1 MTQNSSDAILIIE
14 DDVEVNSVLAD
25 IVTSLGYAAHRSFN
39 GRQALDLLIE
49 KNLRPVLVICDINM
63 PEMNGIEF
71 VKYQLAKNL
80 NLNICMLTA
89 DSSSDM
95 ILQCLKLGVTD
106 YITKPFNVMEL
117 SEKITTL
124 IEIGKSK
131 LKLREMNSKNPE
143 ISQAEQTENMLRVVN
158 SNSGSKPDGQ

>member
-1 MTQNSSDAILIIE
+1 MSQNANVPILVIE
-14 DDVEVNSVLAD
+14 DDVEVNSVVAD
-25 IVTSLGYAAHRSFN
+25 VITSLGCTPFRCFN

-49 KNLRPVLVICDINM
+49 KNLKPVLVICDVNM

-89 DSSSDM
+89 DTSSDC

-106 YITKPFNVMEL
+106 YITKPFNVIEL
-117 SEKITTL
+117 SEKLSTL
-124 IEIGKSK
+124 IEIGKNK
-131 LKLREMNSKNPE
+131 MKLRELHSKDPE
-143 ISQAEQTENMLRVVN
+143 LSQVDQAENMLRVVN
-158 SNSGSKPDGQ
+158 SNTGKSDQ